1 MRFKNKASP
10 IFINSWKL
18 LLKNLNKIET
28 GDILILEEPC
38 ILNAKQKSSDYLLF
52 KKIRTFIITLIINK
66 Y

>member
-28 GDILILEEPC
+28 GDILILESK
-38 ILNAKQKSSDYLLF
+38 IINLAKQKSSDYLLF